1 MSMET
6 RSFNDMDLEVRST
19 GDGRTICGILVP
31 YNVEQRIHASLTE
44 VFRKGAFA
52 DVIRAAHRVKL
63 LSGHE
68 TRKFPLGRATM
79 LREDESGLYGELK
92 ISKTRAGDEA
102 LELIRDGALDQLS
115 IGFQPLKDSR
125 RKDGVVERLKAHLA
139 EVSLVTFGAYG
150 DLAAV
155 SAVRDMEETPN
166 MAAARA
172 ILEGL
177 KK

>member
-1 MSMET
+1 MET
-6 RSFNDMDLEVRST
+6 RAFENMDLEVRAD

-79 LREDESGLYGELK
+79 LREDEGGLYGELK
-92 ISKTRAGDEA
+92 INNTVHKGHYEYFINSKSV
-102 LELIRDGALDQLS
+102 L
-115 IGFQPLKDSR
+115 FH
-125 RKDGVVERLKAHLA
+125 RLFRP
-139 EVSLVTFGAYG
+139 T
-150 DLAAV
+150 DL
-155 SAVRDMEETPN
+155 
-166 MAAARA
+166 
-172 ILEGL
+172 
-177 KK
+177 